1 MNNKINIRK
10 YADIYFNILLA
21 LVLIGICAIGML
33 QPIMAD
39 DYSNIGIIKARGFV
53 EFFKY
58 IYLNWSGRITG
69 SLFLGLNSINNNCF
83 ILAGFFLGIVFI
95 LLIVFVVTCALGKFP
110 QIFAQDRLI
119 FILAFA
125 IVWFGMPGLG
135 EVVFWRTGAGVYL
148 IPMFLGISFILP
160 YTLWYKNKNIN
171 GNIVFSTLM
180 LLLGFISGSSQEQ
193 VFSAVFVFLALWF
206 IYIKKNKVK
215 VPNYLYW
222 GLVGL
227 IIGGMVL
234 ILAPGNFTRFN
245 VAENG
250 SLLYKIAS
258 LLGYFIIYYLVVPV
272 QQLWIWILIVIVIVT
287 VLKFSDKREEVNTFK
302 NKVLTK
308 KFYFWFFIGMTSVL
322 PMIAFSASVSARTC
336 FFFVVFIAIAFISLF
351 DGHREALLKFNGGK
365 IAIIITFMIL
375 NIIFVD
381 VGIGVGN
388 GYLLSQEVKHREIV
402 ILENRA
408 KGINNIVVDPFDI
421 MPFHTSYIYDV
432 KIDDQHGVNK
442 VVSSYY
448 NIKSIVLNRQF
459 KGYRVEEDLDAVDAI
474 KSRFKQKL
482 K

>member
-10 YADIYFNILLA
+10 YADIYFNILLS
-21 LVLIGICAIGML
+21 LVLIGTCAIGML

-58 IYLNWSGRITG
+58 IYLNWSGRITD
-69 SLFLGLNSINNNCF
+69 SLFLGLNSINNNYF
-83 ILAGFFLGIVFI
+83 ILAGLFLGIVFI
-95 LLIVFVVTCALGKFP
+95 LLIVFIVTCALGKFP
-110 QIFAQDRLI
+110 EIFAQDRLI

-171 GNIVFSTLM
+171 SNIIFSTLM
-180 LLLGFISGSSQEQ
+180 LLLGIISGSSQEQ

-234 ILAPGNFTRFN
+234 ILAPGNFTRFS

-250 SLLYKIAS
+250 SILYKIAS

-272 QQLWIWILIVIVIVT
+272 QQLWIWILIVILIVT
-287 VLKFSDKREEVNTFK
+287 VLKFSDKKEEVNTFK

-308 KFYFWFFIGMTSVL
+308 RFYFWFFIGMTSVL
-322 PMIAFSASVSARTC
+322 PMIAFPASVSARTC
-336 FFFVVFIAIAFISLF
+336 FFFIVFIAIAFISLF
-351 DGHREALLKFNGGK
+351 DGYREALLKFNGGK
-365 IAIIITFMIL
+365 IAIIITFMVL
-375 NIIFVD
+375 NIILVD

-388 GYLLSQEVKHREIV
+388 GCLLSQEVKHRETV

-408 KGINNIVVDPFDI
+408 KGINNIIVDPFDI
-421 MPFHTSYIYDV
+421 MPFHTNYIYDV
-432 KIDDQHGVNK
+432 KIDDRHGVNK

-448 NIKSIVLNRQF
+448 NIKSIILNRQF

-474 KSRFKQKL
+474 KTRFKQKL